1 MEVAI
6 KDIKV
11 GNRFRKAFEGIVE
24 LAASISTVGQIEPI
38 IIDENNNLIA
48 GERRLKAFVLLK
60 RETIEVKIMEKLDDY
75 QKKEIELEENI
86 QRHAFTWQEEI
97 AAKAEL
103 HKLKEKIYGTATRGH
118 EKPSSWNISNT
129 AKLLG
134 ESPGTISMDLQLARG
149 MGAFPELLKE
159 KSKTIAFKKMKQL
172 QERALNEELARRMG
186 QTTAITHPEVINSN
200 CLDEMQKM
208 ESSSVD
214 LILTDPPY
222 GIDVDNAQTYKRLT
236 MSDTNFVDSD
246 FETYDLLDK
255 AFKEFYRILKPNR
268 HMYVFFAIDKYDAIT
283 KLLLKHQFEV
293 HKMPLIWDKGSGSYP
308 SQMTSFVH
316 SYEPLLHISKGDRKL
331 NGTPRDIFPI
341 KRVPSKAKIHPTQKP
356 TQLLRDLIGLST
368 SPGELVFDPFAGS
381 GSTIIAARETQRK
394 ALGIELNPI
403 YYSKILER
411 LAGKEAIVQS
421 NEAEQEDEDFDT
433 EV

>member
-11 GNRFRKAFEGIVE
+11 GNRFRKTFEGIVE

-60 RETIEVKIMEKLDDY
+60 RETIEVKIIEKLDDY

-86 QRHAFTWQEEI
+86 QRHAFTWQEEV

-118 EKPSSWNISNT
+118 EKPSSWNISDT

-149 MGAFPELLKE
+149 MGGFPEFFKE
-159 KSKTIAFKKMKQL
+159 KSKTVAFKKMKQL

-186 QTTAITHPEVINSN
+186 QTTAITHPEIINGN

-208 ESSSVD
+208 ESNSVD

-222 GIDVDNAQTYKRLT
+222 GIDIDNAQTYKRLT
-236 MSDTNFVDSD
+236 MSDTNFIDSD

-255 AFKEFYRILKPNR
+255 TFNEFY
-268 HMYVFFAIDKYDAIT
+268 
-283 KLLLKHQFEV
+283 
-293 HKMPLIWDKGSGSYP
+293 
-308 SQMTSFVH
+308 
-316 SYEPLLHISKGDRKL
+316 
-331 NGTPRDIFPI
+331 
-341 KRVPSKAKIHPTQKP
+341 
-356 TQLLRDLIGLST
+356 
-368 SPGELVFDPFAGS
+368 
-381 GSTIIAARETQRK
+381 
-394 ALGIELNPI
+394 
-403 YYSKILER
+403 
-411 LAGKEAIVQS
+411 
-421 NEAEQEDEDFDT
+421 
-433 EV
+433 